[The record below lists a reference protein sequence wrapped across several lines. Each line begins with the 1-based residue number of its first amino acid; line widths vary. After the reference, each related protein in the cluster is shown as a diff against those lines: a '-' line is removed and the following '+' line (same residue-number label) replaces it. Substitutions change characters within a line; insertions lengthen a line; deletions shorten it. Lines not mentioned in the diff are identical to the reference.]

1 MYQLRTLE
9 RVKSSVSAGL
19 IFSIAMQLFGVLLLQ
34 IVLLYP
40 QAVEAAEVVIDST
53 VSTNAAANTFAGAQ
67 TAFTDD
73 QTGYTFYRDSNNTCV
88 YSKTTDGGNT
98 WGSAVTVDSQTDC
111 LEIVIWYDR
120 WTPGDSTGN
129 YIHISTMD
137 SGDDDL
143 FYNRLDTTS
152 DTLLMG
158 SAPVNVSTSSGQV
171 PSLANTVNAQTIT
184 KATDG
189 KIYMAVNDVSDSFVV
204 SCSASCETESNW
216 TEVGTSPYD
225 ST

>member
-1 MYQLRTLE
+1 MVRPL
-9 RVKSSVSAGL
+9 
-19 IFSIAMQLFGVLLLQ
+19 
-34 IVLLYP
+34 
-40 QAVEAAEVVIDST
+40 DS
-53 VSTNAAANTFAGAQ
+53 
-67 TAFTDD
+67 
-73 QTGYTFYRDSNNTCV
+73 
-88 YSKTTDGGNT
+88 
-98 WGSAVTVDSQTDC
+98 
-111 LEIVIWYDR
+111 
-120 WTPGDSTGN
+120 GDSTGN

-137 SGDDDL
+137 SGMMT

-225 ST
+225 STNDFNLLVPLSGGNVMTINRDISADDIRSAIWDGANWSGWTNIDINAPENSTFDVGMSVTVDVDTGASIWLMLLIITTW